1 MNKRAVRAIS
11 TGARALFC
19 IYIAAALAGCSG
31 LPSAAPASVVYDF
44 GPGVVQ
50 QAPANRMAPLPTL
63 ALGEV
68 LAPTALD
75 HLSVQYRLGYS
86 DAQQLRPYSQAR
98 WSMPPAQLLRQ
109 RVRETLG
116 ARRSVVNQADGLV
129 LPPGTLA
136 LRLDLEEFSQ
146 LFAQPGSSDGVVR
159 LRATLSQASVKGEA
173 LVAQRSVLVRRPAA
187 SADAAGGVRALTA
200 AVDAAVQELDDWV
213 QQVQQAQAAPR

>member
-1 MNKRAVRAIS
+1 MYLVAV
-11 TGARALFC
+11 
-19 IYIAAALAGCSG
+19 LAGCSA
-31 LPSAAPASVVYDF
+31 LPGAAPAGVVYDF

-50 QAPANRMAPLPTL
+50 LAPTNRMAPLPTL

-68 LAPTALD
+68 LASTALD

-129 LPPGTLA
+129 LPPNTLA

-146 LFAQPGSSDGVVR
+146 FFAQPGSSDGVVR
-159 LRATLSQASVKGEA
+159 LRATLSQASVKGET
-173 LVAQRSVLVRRPAA
+173 LLAQRSFVVRSPAA

-200 AVDAAVQELDDWV
+200 AVDAAVQELDTWV
-213 QQVQQAQAAPR
+213 QQVQQAQATPR

>member
-1 MNKRAVRAIS
+1 MNKRAVCAIS
-11 TGARALFC
+11 TGARALSG
-19 IYIAAALAGCSG
+19 IYLLLALLGCSG
-31 LPSAAPASVVYDF
+31 LPSAAPASTVYDF

-50 QAPANRMAPLPTL
+50 QAPTNRMAPLPTL

-68 LAPTALD
+68 VAPTALD
-75 HLSVQYRLGYS
+75 HLPVQYRLGYS

-109 RVRETLG
+109 RVREILG

-129 LPPGTLA
+129 LSPDTLA
-136 LRLDLEEFSQ
+136 LRLELEEFSQ
-146 LFAQPGSSDGVVR
+146 LFEQPGSSDGVVR
-159 LRATLSQASVKGEA
+159 LRATLSQAAPKGEA

-200 AVDAAVQELDDWV
+200 AVDAAVQELDAWV

>member
-1 MNKRAVRAIS
+1 MYLV
-11 TGARALFC
+11 
-19 IYIAAALAGCSG
+19 AALAGCSG
-31 LPSAAPASVVYDF
+31 LPGAAPAGVVYDF

-50 QAPANRMAPLPTL
+50 LAPTNRMAPLPTL

-129 LPPGTLA
+129 LPPNTLA

-146 LFAQPGSSDGVVR
+146 FFTQPGSSDGVVR
-159 LRATLSQASVKGEA
+159 LRATLSQASVKGET
-173 LVAQRSVLVRRPAA
+173 LVAQRSVVVRSPAA

-200 AVDAAVQELDDWV
+200 AVDAAVQELDIWV
-213 QQVQQAQAAPR
+213 QQVQQAQATPR

>member
-1 MNKRAVRAIS
+1 MSMLAR
-11 TGARALFC
+11 TLFGAYFLFGLV
-19 IYIAAALAGCSG
+19 ACSG
-31 LPSAAPASVVYDF
+31 LPSAEPASVVYDF
-44 GPGVVQ
+44 GPGVVEQ
-50 QAPANRMAPLPTL
+50 VPTNRMAPLPTL

-75 HLSVQYRLGYS
+75 HLPVQYRLGYS

-136 LRLDLEEFSQ
+136 LRLELEEFSQ
-146 LFAQPGSSDGVVR
+146 LFEQPGSSEGVVR
-159 LRATLSQASVKGEA
+159 LRATVSQTAVKGEV
-173 LVAQRSVLVRRPAA
+173 LVAQRSVVVRKPAA
-187 SADAAGGVRALTA
+187 SADATGGVRALSA
-200 AVDAAVQELDDWV
+200 AVDAAVQELDAWL
-213 QQVQQAQAAPR
+213 QQVQQAQAVPR

>member
-1 MNKRAVRAIS
+1 MF
-11 TGARALFC
+11 TPARALFGIC
-19 IYIAAALAGCSG
+19 MLATLAGCSSFTG
-31 LPSAAPASVVYDF
+31 AAPASVVYDF

-50 QAPANRMAPLPTL
+50 PAPANRMAPLPTL

-159 LRATLSQASVKGEA
+159 LRATLSQASVKGDA

-200 AVDAAVQELDDWV
+200 AVDAALQELDDWV

>member
-1 MNKRAVRAIS
+1 MNKRAARAIS
-11 TGARALFC
+11 TGARALFSM
-19 IYIAAALAGCSG
+19 YLVAALVGCSG
-31 LPSAAPASVVYDF
+31 LPGSAPASVVYDF

-50 QAPANRMAPLPTL
+50 LVPTNRMAPLPTL

-109 RVRETLG
+109 RVREALG
-116 ARRSVVNQADGLV
+116 VRRSVVNQADGLV
-129 LPPGTLA
+129 LPPETLA

-146 LFAQPGSSDGVVR
+146 LFTQPGSSDGVVR
-159 LRATLSQASVKGEA
+159 LRATLSKTTVKGDV
-173 LVAQRSVLVRRPAA
+173 LVAQRSVVVRRPAD
-187 SADAAGGVRALTA
+187 SADAAGGVRALTV
-200 AVDAAVQELDDWV
+200 AVDAAVQELDAWV
-213 QQVQQAQAAPR
+213 QQVQQAQATPR